1 MVGIVLLGIFVL
13 LLAFGAPIAVCL
25 GMSSVGAILVQGAG
39 KPLDAIMSVLPRLCS
54 SASSK
59 FVLLAIPFFI
69 LSGNVMEKAGIS
81 GRLINLAEKCL
92 GHIRG
97 GMAMVCVVVSCFFAA
112 ISGSGPATVAALGL
126 IMIPALKKAGYSPAF
141 ACALMAAGGA
151 IGVVIPPSITFVV
164 YGSIADASITD
175 LFKAGVI
182 PGLLMGLALMLYN
195 WATSKKYG
203 WKGNG
208 RKFNFK
214 ALGKSFID
222 SFWAILSPVIILG
235 GIYGGFFTPTEAAAV
250 SCVYTFIIGTFVY
263 KEIHWKEFVDCMK
276 DTVVIAGATSF
287 IVGMST
293 SFAYVMTLEQVPET
307 LSAFILGIS
316 DNKIIILL
324 LMNVFLLVVG
334 MFMDNISSCTI
345 LAPIL
350 LPVAVALGVNPV
362 HFGIVMTMN
371 LAIGFI
377 TPPYGVNLFVGSSV
391 AHIPFERIVKWI
403 WPFIGVII
411 VVLLLTT
418 YIPQLSLLLV

>member
-1 MVGIVLLGIFVL
+1 MSLKFPKLKTTNCIVAFLSSALQAFGMYNIHALSGVTEGGVLGATLLFDHWFGLSPAVSSFVL
-13 LLAFGAPIAVCL
+13 NIACYVL
-25 GMSSVGAILVQGAG
+25 GW
-39 KPLDAIMSVLPRLCS
+39 R
-54 SASSK
+54 
-59 FVLLAIPFFI
+59 
-69 LSGNVMEKAGIS
+69 
-81 GRLINLAEKCL
+81 
-92 GHIRG
+92 
-97 GMAMVCVVVSCFFAA
+97 
-112 ISGSGPATVAALGL
+112 T
-126 IMIPALKKAGYSPAF
+126 
-141 ACALMAAGGA
+141 
-151 IGVVIPPSITFVV
+151 
-164 YGSIADASITD
+164 
-175 LFKAGVI
+175 
-182 PGLLMGLALMLYN
+182 
-195 WATSKKYG
+195 
-203 WKGNG
+203 
-208 RKFNFK
+208 
-214 ALGKSFID
+214 LGKSFID

-287 IVGMST
+287 IVGMSS

>member
-1 MVGIVLLGIFVL
+1 MIVVVLFVLFFLGMPIAFSIITTVAGYLIVTDARPLILVAQRCYAGLDSVACLAVPLFTLAGYLMEKGGISKRLVDWVGMLLGGIRGSLGIV
-13 LLAFGAPIAVCL
+13 AVVTCT
-25 GMSSVGAILVQGAG
+25 I
-39 KPLDAIMSVLPRLCS
+39 
-54 SASSK
+54 
-59 FVLLAIPFFI
+59 
-69 LSGNVMEKAGIS
+69 
-81 GRLINLAEKCL
+81 
-92 GHIRG
+92 
-97 GMAMVCVVVSCFFAA
+97 FAA
-112 ISGSGPATVAALGL
+112 LTGSGPATVSAIGSF
-126 IMIPALKKAGYSPAF
+126 MIPEMEEKGYDKGYATALSA
-141 ACALMAAGGA
+141 AAGT
-151 IGVVIPPSITFVV
+151 IGVIIPPSIPFVI
-164 YGSIADASITD
+164 YGVATGTSIGDM
-175 LFKAGVI
+175 FKAGVI

-377 TPPYGVNLFVGSSV
+377 TPPLGINLFVAARVGDEPLETV
-391 AHIPFERIVKWI
+391 IKGIIPF
-403 WPFIGVII
+403 II
-411 VVLLLTT
+411 IMLIDLLLITM
-418 YIPQLSLLLV
+418 IPEISMTLVNLMRA

>member
-1 MVGIVLLGIFVL
+1 M
-13 LLAFGAPIAVCL
+13 LAILIICLVIFGAISLPIGIAMGLATMLCL
-25 GMSSVGAILVQGAG
+25 VFATNIDPIMVAQNAFAG
-39 KPLDAIMSVLPRLCS
+39 IDSFSLM
-54 SASSK
+54 
-59 FVLLAIPFFI
+59 AIPFFM
-69 LSGNVMEKAGIS
+69 LAGNFMRYGGIS
-81 GRLINLAEKCL
+81 KRLLDLADNIVGFFTGGL
-92 GHIRG
+92 GAITTFT
-97 GMAMVCVVVSCFFAA
+97 AMFYAA
-112 ISGSGPATVAALGL
+112 ISGSGPATVSAIGSF
-126 IMIPALKKAGYSPAF
+126 MIPEMEEKGYDKGYATALSA
-141 ACALMAAGGA
+141 AAGT
-151 IGVVIPPSITFVV
+151 IGVIIPPSIPFVI
-164 YGSIADASITD
+164 YGVATGTSIGDM
-175 LFKAGVI
+175 FKAGVI

-222 SFWAILSPVIILG
+222 SFWAILSPVI
-235 GIYGGFFTPTEAAAV
+235 
-250 SCVYTFIIGTFVY
+250 
-263 KEIHWKEFVDCMK
+263 
-276 DTVVIAGATSF
+276 
-287 IVGMST
+287 
-293 SFAYVMTLEQVPET
+293 
-307 LSAFILGIS
+307 ILGIS

-411 VVLLLTT
+411 AVLMLTT

>member
-1 MVGIVLLGIFVL
+1 MISAILFISFFIFLILGVPIGI
-13 LLAFGAPIAVCL
+13 CL
-25 GMSSVGAILVQGAG
+25 GLSSVCAILYSGTSLTIVATNMYSG
-39 KPLDAIMSVLPRLCS
+39 I
-54 SASSK
+54 SK
-59 FVLLAIPFFI
+59 FLLLAIPFFV
-69 LSGNVMEKAGIS
+69 LSGNIMAKAGIS
-81 GRLINLAEKCL
+81 KRLIKFVDTCV
-92 GHIRG
+92 GHKKG
-97 GMAMVCVVVSCFFAA
+97 GIAIVCVIVACFFGA
-112 ISGSGPATVAALGL
+112 ISGSGPATVAALGAVL
-126 IMIPALKKAGYSPAF
+126 IPAMVEQGGFSAPFST
-141 ACALMAAGGA
+141 ALMATSSSIA
-151 IGVVIPPSITFVV
+151 IVIPPSIAFVV
-164 YGSIADASITD
+164 YASITGTSIADM
-175 LFKAGVI
+175 FMAGIV
-182 PGLLMGLALMLYN
+182 PGLLMGVALVIVVMLE
-195 WATSKKYG
+195 AKKHNIKPSREKASG
-203 WKGNG
+203 KERWDA
-208 RKFNFK
+208 FK
-214 ALGKSFID
+214 DA
-222 SFWAILSPVIILG
+222 FWGFLMPIIILG

-377 TPPYGVNLFVGSSV
+377 TPPYGVNLFVVSSV

>member
-1 MVGIVLLGIFVL
+1 M
-13 LLAFGAPIAVCL
+13 
-25 GMSSVGAILVQGAG
+25 
-39 KPLDAIMSVLPRLCS
+39 
-54 SASSK
+54 
-59 FVLLAIPFFI
+59 
-69 LSGNVMEKAGIS
+69 N
-81 GRLINLAEKCL
+81 
-92 GHIRG
+92 
-97 GMAMVCVVVSCFFAA
+97 
-112 ISGSGPATVAALGL
+112 
-126 IMIPALKKAGYSPAF
+126 YS
-141 ACALMAAGGA
+141 
-151 IGVVIPPSITFVV
+151 
-164 YGSIADASITD
+164 
-175 LFKAGVI
+175 
-182 PGLLMGLALMLYN
+182 
-195 WATSKKYG
+195 
-203 WKGNG
+203 
-208 RKFNFK
+208 
-214 ALGKSFID
+214 
-222 SFWAILSPVIILG
+222 
-235 GIYGGFFTPTEAAAV
+235 TEAAAV

-263 KEIHWKEFVDCMK
+263 KEIRWKEFVDCMK
-276 DTVVIAGATSF
+276 DTVIIAGATSF

-307 LSAFILGIS
+307 LSAFILGLS
-316 DNKIIILL
+316 SNKIVVLL
-324 LMNVFLLVVG
+324 IMNVFLLIVG